1 MSHES
6 SSWPISAFDTHSP
19 CTHPDLEQ
27 ERRKEAQTSLIVA
40 SSTSSY
46 VENYSSLTRLIR
58 VFSYCRRFIR
68 NSRLPVAD
76 RGTSF
81 LSAQELHDT
90 LLVFIRQSQQLHFGI
105 EVKELEAHRCIP
117 NSSKILSLNP
127 FLDESGIL
135 RVGGRLQLS
144 QLNYASKHQ
153 IILHPHSH
161 LTKLIIEYEYLRL
174 LHSGAQLTQFSLRQK
189 YWIVN
194 DKSYIRSVIH
204 KCITCFRYR
213 VRGAS

>member
-1 MSHES
+1 MCIRDSQQSSRWKVFVANRVAEIQRLATRGTWYHVTSLDNPADILSRGCLPRILHNHPQWWHGPSWLSHES
-6 SSWPISAFDTHSP
+6 SSWPISAFDIHSP
-19 CTHPDLEQ
+19 CTYPDLEQ
-27 ERRKEAQTSLIVA
+27 EQCKQVPTSLIVA
-40 SSTSSY
+40 LSNSSY

-76 RGTSF
+76 RETSF

-105 EVKELEAHRCIP
+105 EVKELEEHRCIP

-135 RVGGRLQLS
+135 LS
-144 QLNYASKHQ
+144 
-153 IILHPHSH
+153 
-161 LTKLIIEYEYLRL
+161 LIHI
-174 LHSGAQLTQFSLRQK
+174 
-189 YWIVN
+189 
-194 DKSYIRSVIH
+194 
-204 KCITCFRYR
+204 
-213 VRGAS
+213 